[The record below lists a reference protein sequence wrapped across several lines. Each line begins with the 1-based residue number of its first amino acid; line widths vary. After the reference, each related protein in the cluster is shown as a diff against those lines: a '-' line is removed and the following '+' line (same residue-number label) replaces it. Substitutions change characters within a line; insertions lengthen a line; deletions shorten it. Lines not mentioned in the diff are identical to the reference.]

1 MYRGNIV
8 SPDCLELQKK
18 LEKSEAIISA
28 LYQGELDAIVRS
40 DDIALIRNEKT
51 VRNTEY
57 ALKET
62 RNNFQLLFDTLD
74 DLLFVVDT
82 KGRII
87 HFNMAVQE
95 ILGYISEELVSMNFL
110 DLHKKEEHAR
120 IHTLL
125 NAQTHIIQNIMQKKN
140 GDILYAET
148 RFSKGVWNRQ
158 PVWFAIVRDITI
170 RKQAELEML
179 AARKAA
185 EKADQAKTE
194 FFANM
199 THELRTPLNGI
210 LGYSQLLKKD
220 NTLNDNHKKAVSVIH
235 SSGEY
240 LLNLINDL
248 LDFSTIE
255 AHKMKIYPETIQFMP
270 MIQYIS
276 EMGAIGAKQK
286 NINFYVKIPEKIP
299 ETINAD
305 EKRLQQIL
313 LNLLG
318 NAIKFTDHGH
328 VHLTVEIFDT
338 TIRFSIEDTGCGI
351 ATSKQKTIFKA
362 FKRIKHKN
370 EQKEGSGLGLYISQK
385 LLKMMKS
392 GLHIDSKP
400 DLGTTVWFDLNDV
413 IMSRKTQQSAPVS
426 TNAEMA
432 IDYETITYPPVQM
445 LDAVLELAMSGD
457 VNGILD
463 WIAFYQN
470 IDPVYEPFFT
480 IVKELASR
488 LKITEI
494 QQMIENSK
502 KNLNIPDR

>member
-1 MYRGNIV
+1 V
-8 SPDCLELQKK
+8 SPDCIELHKK

-28 LYQGELDAIVRS
+28 LYQGELDAIVRI
-40 DDIALIRNEKT
+40 DDVALIRNEKT

-57 ALKET
+57 ELKET
-62 RNNFQLLFDTLD
+62 RNNFKLLFDTLD
-74 DLLFVVDT
+74 DLLFIVDT
-82 KGRII
+82 KGKII
-87 HFNMAVQE
+87 HFNIAVQE
-95 ILGYISEELVSMNFL
+95 NLGYTSEELVLMNFL
-110 DLHKKEEHAR
+110 DLHKKEEHAS
-120 IHTLL
+120 ILTLL
-125 NAQTHIIQNIMQKKN
+125 NAQSHIIQNIMQKKN

-148 RFSKGVWNRQ
+148 RFSKGVWSRQ

-170 RKQAELEML
+170 RKQAELEL
-179 AARKAA
+179 LTARKAA
-185 EKADQAKTE
+185 EKYDQAKTE

-210 LGYSQLLKKD
+210 LGYSQLLIKD
-220 NTLNDNHKKAVSVIH
+220 NKLNDKQKKAVSVIL

-255 AHKMKIYPETIQFMP
+255 AHKMKIYPEAIQFMP

-286 NINFYVKIPEKIP
+286 NINFGVKMP
-299 ETINAD
+299 ETIPEIINVD

-318 NAIKFTDHGH
+318 NAIKFTDYGH
-328 VHLTVEIFDT
+328 VHFSVQIFDT
-338 TIRFSIEDTGCGI
+338 TIRFRIEDTGCGI
-351 ATSKQKTIFKA
+351 AASKQKTILKA

-370 EQKEGSGLGLYISQK
+370 KQREGSGLGLYISQK

-392 GLHIDSKP
+392 SLHIESKP
-400 DLGTTVWFDLNDV
+400 DLGTTVWFDLED
-413 IMSRKTQQSAPVS
+413 IIISRKTQQSVPLS
-426 TNAEMA
+426 TYTEMA
-432 IDYETITYPPVQM
+432 IDHETITYPPVQM
-445 LDAVLELAMSGD
+445 LTTVLELAMSGD

-463 WIAFYQN
+463 WIAYHQN
-470 IDPVYEPFFT
+470 IDPVYESFF
-480 IVKELASR
+480 IIIKELASS

-494 QQMIENSK
+494 QKMIENALRTS
-502 KNLNIPDR
+502 ND